1 MNSRILSRTIVAVSS
16 LCAFTTFAA
25 SQMSKTDEGIVVFVD
40 SGETK
45 TWSDLYP
52 EDGLDCAGQKLI
64 KTGAGTFDVG
74 GSGPLDAGIA
84 GVEIREGRYQGSA
97 DSEFGVAKGAVSVK
111 NGATLIL
118 DGGENNIPNRTVT
131 LAGAGSSREYP
142 ALRVEA
148 SSHWNK
154 FNTMSI
160 SLAADATVYT
170 AVKAEISLFRYTEV
184 KSSGHTLTLDG
195 VEGSGYRFSSGT
207 RWSSAGGLSLADGLT
222 LSAANATSTGA
233 WWEYIYNYGGAPLF
247 TFGENASF
255 KPDTAAVFALVRR
268 ASFGVGGKIEPK
280 AGASVV
286 CSLDELTGTPSV
298 SADAQELIVSNSF
311 KVAQADLL
319 AERKLTVVG
328 ALTFGDAC
336 VVSVQGF
343 GIDLIKLA
351 SGAEVTIATAAS
363 ITGTPALDPLTAQYF
378 EIENAGTALKLVR
391 KSYSGDIVL
400 LGQDWG
406 CLPGSENAAANA
418 SAVRE
423 NLSKLSNDSVLL
435 VESGDYWFDGGFDL
449 MSLTASGVAVRS
461 LDSAHPAKV
470 HSSVKVGAAENLA
483 LEFIVISGTTGP
495 AVIANGTQGLT
506 IRDCILSGVIGTWT
520 DGKAYPYS
528 FTDVED
534 LLVTGCS
541 HSDAVSPAWSAS
553 AYLSG
558 GNQLSLSEVQEGAF
572 VVNVGAGISKKW
584 AAVVTASG
592 LADGA
597 LDGLCLIKI
606 GAGELYPSWESAA
619 LMGAGISNVIVR
631 CGRYVADG
639 DGEFGVAGGFV
650 HVEEGATL
658 VLKGTWH
665 NVHSRNIELAGSGSS
680 SEYPAVRIENY
691 YSGKCDGV
699 NWTLKSNVAFYN
711 ALPMPAGSDEKV
723 FCDMFK
729 YSNVYANG
737 YTLTL
742 DGVTG
747 SSYRFITGTY
757 WFGGGKVV
765 VGSGV
770 RLLSDAQGTSG
781 WWKFGV
787 QSGPDPEFIFK
798 RGSSFEPL
806 NADIFNLVKKM
817 SFEESTALT
826 PGGSTDIAVKELAGA
841 PTLGVNVNSLTV
853 NDLYTVHKTDVLAG
867 RYLDCPGTLAFGANA
882 KVGADDATDL
892 EDKIAFHAAGGV
904 TGSPK
909 RTDDLKAAHIRV
921 ARRDAC
927 TWAFQG
933 CGLILMVR

>member
-1 MNSRILSRTIVAVSS
+1 MNSRSLSRTIVSVSA

-45 TWSDLYP
+45 TWSELYP
-52 EDGLDCAGQKLI
+52 EDGLDCSGLKLI
-64 KTGAGTFDVG
+64 KTGEGTFDVG

-84 GVEIREGRYQGSA
+84 SVEIREGRYRGTSDA
-97 DSEFGVAKGAVSVK
+97 EFGVAKGAVSVK
-111 NGATLIL
+111 GGATLIL

-131 LAGAGSSREYP
+131 LAGTGSSREYP
-142 ALRVEA
+142 ALRVET
-148 SSHWNK
+148 SNHWNK

-170 AVKAEISLFRYTEV
+170 AVKGEISLFRYTEV
-184 KSSGHTLTLDG
+184 KSGGHTLTLDG
-195 VEGSGYRFSSGT
+195 VDGSGYRFSTGT

-233 WWEYIYNYGGAPLF
+233 WWEYVYNYGGAPLF

-255 KPDTAAVFALVRR
+255 KPDTAAVFGLVRR
-268 ASFGVGGKIEPK
+268 ATFGVGAKIEPK
-280 AGASVV
+280 AEAAVV
-286 CSLDELTGTPSV
+286 CSFDELTGTPSV
-298 SADAQELIVSNSF
+298 SADAQELIVSNIF
-311 KVAQADLL
+311 RVDQADLL
-319 AERKLTVVG
+319 AERKLTVAG
-328 ALTFGDAC
+328 ALTFGANC
-336 VVSVQGF
+336 VFSVQDF
-343 GIDLIKLA
+343 GIDLIRLA

-363 ITGTPALDPLTAQYF
+363 ITGTPALDSLMAQYF
-378 EIENAGTALKLVR
+378 EVENAGTALKLIR
-391 KSYSGDIVL
+391 KPYSGNIVL

-406 CLPGSENAAANA
+406 CLPGAENAAANA
-418 SAVRE
+418 ATVQKNISGLA
-423 NLSKLSNDSVLL
+423 DGTVLL

-449 MSLTASGVAVRS
+449 TSLTASGVAVRS
-461 LDSAHPAKV
+461 LDSTHPAKV
-470 HSSVKVGAAENLA
+470 HSAVKVGAAENVA
-483 LEFIVISGTTGP
+483 LESLVISGTAGP

-506 IRDCILSGVIGTWT
+506 IRDCVLTGVVGTWT
-520 DGKAYPYS
+520 DGKVYPYA

-534 LLVTGCS
+534 LLVTACS

-558 GNQLSLSEVQEGAF
+558 GSQLPLSEVQAGAF
-572 VVNVGAGISKKW
+572 VVNVGAGVSKKW
-584 AAVVTASG
+584 SAAVASSG

-597 LDGLCLIKI
+597 LGGLCLIKI
-606 GAGELYPSWESAA
+606 GAGELYPVWEGSA
-619 LMGAGISNVIVR
+619 LQGAGISNVIVR

-639 DGEFGVAGGFV
+639 DGEFGVAGGGV
-650 HVEEGATL
+650 HVEDGATL
-658 VLKGTWH
+658 VMKGTWH
-665 NVHSRNIELAGSGSS
+665 NAYQRNIELAGSGSS
-680 SEYPAVRIENY
+680 PEYPAVRIEGY

-699 NWTLKSNVAFYN
+699 NWTLKSDVAFYN
-711 ALPMPAGSDEKV
+711 AAPMPDGSGETV

-742 DGVTG
+742 DGVAG

-757 WFGGGKVV
+757 WLGGGKVV

-770 RLLSDAQGTSG
+770 RLLADAQAASG

-787 QSGPDPEFIFK
+787 YSGPDPEFVFK
-798 RGSSFEPL
+798 SGSSFEPL

-817 SFEESTALT
+817 SFEGSATLT
-826 PGGSTDIAVKELAGA
+826 PGALTDVVVKELTGA
-841 PTLGVNVNSLTV
+841 PTLGANVNSLTV
-853 NDLYTVHKTDVLAG
+853 NDLYMVRKADVLAD
-867 RYLDCPGTLAFGANA
+867 RYLDCPGTLVFGANA
-882 KVGADDATDL
+882 KVGADDATGF
-892 EDKIAFHAAGGV
+892 ESKIAFHAAGGV

-909 RTDDLKAAHIRV
+909 RTEDLKAAHIRV

-933 CGLILMVR
+933 CGLILTVW